1 MGIERRVH
9 PRADVDLEVHYRSA
23 HEFMVA
29 YAKNVSGGGIC
40 IRTAKPLPLNSEV
53 QLRFNLPGVPTPFQV
68 KGLVVWSNPFAGQTA
83 FPTGMGIKFLELG
96 PDERKAIDE
105 FVRSQ
110 LAGSRQ
116 APGAQAGTFS
126 VANGETEGETGS
138 AA

>member
-1 MGIERRVH
+1 MGAERRVH
-9 PRADVDLEVHYRSA
+9 PRADVNLEVHYRTA

-29 YAKNVSGGGIC
+29 YAKNISGGGIC

-53 QLRFNLPGVPTPFQV
+53 QLRFHLPGVPSPFEV
-68 KGLVVWSNPFAGQTA
+68 KGLVVWTNPFAGQTA

-96 PDERKAIDE
+96 PNEKQILDE

-116 APGAQAGTFS
+116 TTGAQAGASS
-126 VANGETEGETGS
+126 VTNGGTEGEGGS